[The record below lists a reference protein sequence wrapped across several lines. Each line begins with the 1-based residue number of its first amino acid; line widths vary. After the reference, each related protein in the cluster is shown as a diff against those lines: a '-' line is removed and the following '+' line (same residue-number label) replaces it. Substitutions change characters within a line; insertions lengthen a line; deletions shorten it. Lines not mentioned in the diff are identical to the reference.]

1 MKIAIHHTK
10 GSFSERWI
18 KYCDEQNIAYKL
30 VNCFDSNIVQQLEDC
45 DALMWHHSH
54 DSFRDGLVA
63 HPLLFSLQ
71 FSGKKIFPDF
81 NTAWHFDD
89 KIAQKYL
96 FESLNIPYINTYVFY
111 NKEEALQ
118 WFEKT
123 TYPKVFKLRGGAGS
137 SNVKLIR
144 NENQAK
150 KIVNKAF
157 GSGFKAFD
165 GIDYFKDTFK
175 KYRIGKES
183 KLNLLK
189 AFAHIFISTA
199 YGKMKG
205 NEKGYVYVQDF
216 LPNKDSD
223 IRIVVIA
230 EKAYGIKRLVRQ
242 NDFRASGSGK
252 ILYEA
257 ENIPL
262 PLVKIAFDAAEKLKS
277 QCAAFDFIYNEQGIP
292 LIVEVSYGFS
302 IKGYD
307 TFVGHWD
314 KQLNYYPGLFN
325 PYGWMVE
332 NLIHQK

>member
-18 KYCDEQNIAYKL
+18 KYCDEQNIPYKI
-30 VNCFDSNIVQQLEDC
+30 VNCFDSDIVQQLEDC
-45 DALMWHHSH
+45 GALMWHHHH
-54 DSFRDGLVA
+54 DAFRDTLMA
-63 HPLLFSLQ
+63 RPLLFSLQ
-71 FSGKKIFPDF
+71 FAGKKVFPDF

-96 FESLNIPYINTYVFY
+96 FESLNLPYINTYVFY
-111 NKEEALQ
+111 NKEEALR
-118 WFEKT
+118 WFEST

-144 NENQAK
+144 DLSQARK
-150 KIVNKAF
+150 VVKQAF
-157 GSGFKAFD
+157 GKGFKAFD
-165 GIDYFKDTFK
+165 GVDHFKDTLR
-175 KYRIGKES
+175 KYRMGKES
-183 KLNLLK
+183 NIGLLK
-189 AFAHIFISTA
+189 AFAHIFINTA

-205 NEKGYVYVQDF
+205 NEKGYVYIQDF
-216 LPNKDSD
+216 LPNNDSD
-223 IRIVVIA
+223 IRVVVIN
-230 EKAYGIKRLVRQ
+230 ERAYGIKRLVRE
-242 NDFRASGSGK
+242 NDFRASGSGQ

-262 PLVKIAFDAAEKLKS
+262 PIVKIAFEAAEKLKS
-277 QCAAFDFIYNEQGIP
+277 QCCAFDFIYNEQGVP

-307 TFVGHWD
+307 TCVGHWD
-314 KQLNYYPGLFN
+314 KELKYYPGLFN
-325 PYGWMVE
+325 PYGWMVD

>member
-262 PLVKIAFDAAEKLKS
+262 PLVKIAFDAAEKLY
-277 QCAAFDFIYNEQGIP
+277 AFLATHTDLGNDFP
-292 LIVEVSYGFS
+292 
-302 IKGYD
+302 
-307 TFVGHWD
+307 
-314 KQLNYYPGLFN
+314 
-325 PYGWMVE
+325 
-332 NLIHQK
+332 